1 MMGGLILCPGIHFFL
16 TRFMSKMVFPSY
28 SNASNI
34 FFRVCIHQAFMMP
47 FVQFTLLFASAAF
60 ESTGSF
66 KEKIKAGQTRFS
78 EKWRTGFSASMMYWP
93 FVNAVMYSA
102 VQPRFYNIY
111 LDCSAMLFASVM
123 SYITYNDCSSIVY
136 QKTAED
142 TGTNTA
148 TRPLLDKSQT
158 IVSTIT

>member
-1 MMGGLILCPGIHFFL
+1 
-16 TRFMSKMVFPSY
+16 
-28 SNASNI
+28 
-34 FFRVCIHQAFMMP
+34 MMP
-47 FVQFTLLFASAAF
+47 YIQFTLLFVSGMMQSGAG
-60 ESTGSF
+60 TF
-66 KEKIKAGQTRFS
+66 KERLDAGQTRFS

-136 QKTAED
+136 H
-142 TGTNTA
+142 
-148 TRPLLDKSQT
+148 
-158 IVSTIT
+158 